1 MPQQLT
7 DEDVL
12 AALRGIPELYQDIIL
27 LCDVEGLTYKEIAD
41 ALTIPIGTVMSRLH
55 RGRALLRKQLASSRT
70 VQIDGPEDLT
80 SSEGTR

>member
-1 MPQQLT
+1 VPQQLT

-41 ALTIPIGTVMSRLH
+41 VLTIPIGTVMSRLH
-55 RGRALLRKQLASSRT
+55 RGRASLRQQLASSRT
-70 VQIDGPEDLT
+70 VQIDDPEDLT
-80 SSEGTR
+80 SSEGTG